1 VIASNTA
8 STPRGRPAAFFEL
21 LFSAFEIFCG
31 RLTKDLQKN
40 NGSRANLKGKLDPN
54 FCPEIFDLF
63 CLLV

>member
-1 VIASNTA
+1 
-8 STPRGRPAAFFEL
+8 